1 MILKIKGYTSDNN
14 TIESHFLFVI
24 EYDNNNIQYKLII
37 PTNPLIECDLL
48 KLHLQDI
55 NKVRKVL
62 IKLITKKEYSC
73 KTTDKLLLFLNWI
86 NNINNV
92 SVVLQ

>member
-1 MILKIKGYTSDNN
+1 MILKIKGYMSDNN

-24 EYDNNNIQYKLII
+24 EYDNNNIQYNLNI

-73 KTTDKLLLFLNWI
+73 KTTNKLLLFLNWI